1 MSHDIINELIT
12 IMGNTV
18 LREILSKI
26 RGLAPG
32 WYAVIG
38 DEATDVQRTI
48 ECFNQIH
55 G

>member
-12 IMGNTV
+12 TMGNTV
-18 LREILSKI
+18 LREIISKI
-26 RGLAPG
+26 RGLASG

-38 DEATDVQRTI
+38 DEATDVI
-48 ECFNQIH
+48 ECFNQIR